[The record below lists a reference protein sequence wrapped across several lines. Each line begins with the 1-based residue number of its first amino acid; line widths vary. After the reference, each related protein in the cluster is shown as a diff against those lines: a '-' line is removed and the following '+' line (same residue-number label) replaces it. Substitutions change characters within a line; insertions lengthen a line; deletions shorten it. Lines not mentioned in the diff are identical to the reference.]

1 MDQNHVVTLTA
12 DSCHLRSRFLPKSK
26 TEDGYSMSWMK
37 MKNLHINKM
46 GILWKITFSTC
57 DFVYAFIKTSS
68 MPKVRFSYNIIAAF
82 LFIKGNTT
90 SYSNFIDYIFSLH
103 GNVFIWK
110 NYENKL
116 IFPTSVCLSGFTSN
130 KFV

>member
-46 GILWKITFSTC
+46 GIL
-57 DFVYAFIKTSS
+57 
-68 MPKVRFSYNIIAAF
+68 
-82 LFIKGNTT
+82 
-90 SYSNFIDYIFSLH
+90 
-103 GNVFIWK
+103 
-110 NYENKL
+110 
-116 IFPTSVCLSGFTSN
+116 
-130 KFV
+130 